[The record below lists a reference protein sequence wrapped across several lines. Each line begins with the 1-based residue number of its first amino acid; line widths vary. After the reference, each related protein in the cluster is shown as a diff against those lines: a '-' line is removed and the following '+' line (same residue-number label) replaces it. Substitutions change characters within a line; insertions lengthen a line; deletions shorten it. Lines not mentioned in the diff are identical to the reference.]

1 MDFWKTLLVLLRR
14 WYVAVPVF
22 VITIG
27 AAGAVYMTTPMLYQ
41 STGLLVL
48 TSPSSGP
55 TSVKDRETGQ
65 TNPLLAFDSSLAISA
80 SIVIQTINTPAVIKE
95 LGADKPEHTFELTG
109 GNEGGPFISVT
120 TESESEPGS
129 RELAVQVLDRVRAE
143 LTKYQEEL
151 EAAPTTFIGVNQI
164 VAPTEPEPLRG
175 SKLRAAGVALVL
187 GFAASLGTV
196 FGLESYQT
204 RKRKRTGDDDED
216 ETTPEPVEPVRPA
229 ASAPPRHTV
238 ERTQR
243 IRPVQPPAN
252 GKPVPAKSPQSTG
265 LKSTGPQSSG
275 QQSSGQ
281 QSSGQQSSGP
291 KPPPTADRKAPPQH
305 EPAPSPKPGAN
316 QAGAW
321 PADDY
326 REPPTRMMRPAAQ
339 PTKTPSDG

>member
-204 RKRKRTGDDDED
+204 RKRKRGTDDRASRHDDED

-229 ASAPPRHTV
+229 APRHTV

-252 GKPVPAKSPQSTG
+252 GKPVPAKSPQSAP
-265 LKSTGPQSSG
+265 KA
-275 QQSSGQ
+275 QQS
-281 QSSGQQSSGP
+281 P
-291 KPPPTADRKAPPQH
+291 AKPADRTAPLQSAQH
-305 EPAPSPKPGAN
+305 EPAPTPKPGAN
-316 QAGAW
+316 QAAAW

-339 PTKTPSDG
+339 KPAQKPAQPTKTPSDG

>member
-22 VITIG
+22 AITITG
-27 AAGAVYMTTPMLYQ
+27 AGAVYLATPMLYQ

-80 SIVIQTINTPAVIKE
+80 SIVIQTINTPAVVKE
-95 LGADKPEHTFELTG
+95 LGADEPEHTFELTG

-143 LTKYQEEL
+143 LTKRQETL
-151 EAAPTTFIGVNQI
+151 GAAPSTFIGVNEI
-164 VAPTEPEPLRG
+164 VAPTEPEELRG
-175 SKLRAAGVALVL
+175 SKLRAAGVAMVL
-187 GFAASLGTV
+187 GFAASLGAV

-204 RKRKRTGDDDED
+204 RKRRRDDDPDEAV

-229 ASAPPRHTV
+229 VPRHAV

-243 IRPVQPPAN
+243 IRPVQPPPNGKPAPAN
-252 GKPVPAKSPQSTG
+252 GKPAAPVPAVKT
-265 LKSTGPQSSG
+265 
-275 QQSSGQ
+275 
-281 QSSGQQSSGP
+281 
-291 KPPPTADRKAPPQH
+291 
-305 EPAPSPKPGAN
+305 PAPKAGAN
-316 QAGAW
+316 QASAW
-321 PADDY
+321 PAEEY
-326 REPPTRMMRPAAQ
+326 REPPTRMMRPPAKQ
-339 PTKTPSDG
+339 TESDG

>member
-129 RELAVQVLDRVRAE
+129 RELAVQVLDRVRTE

-164 VAPTEPEPLRG
+164 VAATEPEPLRG

-204 RKRKRTGDDDED
+204 RKRKRTADDDDED

-229 ASAPPRHTV
+229 APRHTV

-252 GKPVPAKSPQSTG
+252 GKQAPAKSPQSAA
-265 LKSTGPQSSG
+265 PP
-275 QQSSGQ
+275 
-281 QSSGQQSSGP
+281 SSGP
-291 KPPPTADRKAPPQH
+291 ASPAKPPAERPAPPQPAPPQSAQH

-326 REPPTRMMRPAAQ
+326 REPPTRMMRPATK

>member
-22 VITIG
+22 AITVG
-27 AAGAVYMTTPMLYQ
+27 LAGAVYLTTPMHYQ

-80 SIVIQTINTPAVIKE
+80 SIVIQTINTPVVVKE

-143 LTKYQEEL
+143 LTRYQEEL
-151 EAAPTTFIGVNQI
+151 GAAPSTFIGVNQL

-187 GFAASLGTV
+187 GFAASLGAV

-204 RKRKRTGDDDED
+204 RKRRREDGPADDDPD
-216 ETTPEPVEPVRPA
+216 ETTPEPVEPVRP
-229 ASAPPRHTV
+229 PVPRHAV

-243 IRPVQPPAN
+243 IRPVQPPASAKPAN
-252 GKPVPAKSPQSTG
+252 GKPVA
-265 LKSTGPQSSG
+265 
-275 QQSSGQ
+275 
-281 QSSGQQSSGP
+281 
-291 KPPPTADRKAPPQH
+291 A
-305 EPAPSPKPGAN
+305 PAPKTGAN
-316 QAGAW
+316 QASAW
-321 PADDY
+321 PVEEY
-326 REPPTRMMRPAAQ
+326 REPPTRLVRPTA
-339 PTKTPSDG
+339 PRSESDG